1 MITRGDDTG
10 AFGQDWLKVNV
21 DIPATWIVSRAELRI
36 GDLLLSMESPEFPM
50 LINLTSSQTAQLKD
64 KNACYLALYDEDG
77 LKQTI
82 EGTYTFSTR
91 KQVV

>member
-10 AFGQDWLKVNV
+10 AFGQHWLKVNV
-21 DIPATWIVSRAELRI
+21 DIPVTWVVSRAELRV
-36 GDLLLSMESPEFPM
+36 GSLLLDFEEPEFPM
-50 LINLTSSQTAQLKD
+50 LVNLTSSQTAQLKD
-64 KNACYLALYDEDG
+64 SNACYIALYDEDG

-82 EGTYTFSTR
+82 EGTYTFPTR